1 MYVQFFPI
9 YGLCV
14 GINYWDTDMKPE
26 DEPHPKDLSKEYMIQ
41 FFIGIVGV
49 SFHWWWGD

>member
-1 MYVQFFPI
+1 MALTFS
-9 YGLCV
+9 YGDYTLEP
-14 GINYWDTDMKPE
+14 KPLFN
-26 DEPHPKDLSKEYMIQ
+26 LSKEYMIQ